1 MKKTKKQLQLEEQA
15 ALVVAIL
22 RDLYPQAICTLD
34 YREPWELL
42 VAAILSAQ
50 CTDARVNLITPG
62 LFARFPDVTSMA
74 GASQAEVEELIRTCG
89 LFRNKAKAI
98 IASSQVLVE
107 KFAGQVPQNFP
118 DLISLP
124 GIGRKIANLLLGDAF
139 GVPALVV
146 DTHCARVSRL
156 IGLTDSENP
165 HQIEKDLTGI
175 LPPEEWIGYGH
186 LMVEHGRTLCIA
198 RRPRCDICPV
208 APHCRFARGS

>member
-165 HQIEKDLTGI
+165 HQIEKDLTRI